1 MEREALEQRF
11 NEELGSTRLNWSEQT
26 KDTFYNEILADI
38 TDDAQ
43 VTDEFI
49 ARKVKFLKTFDGQFH
64 ADVSKETKNL
74 REQMA
79 ALKAKYEGTG
89 GAGGSNTGGEGGGSN
104 TDEIAALKKRI
115 EVMEAEAKEKDAASR
130 RKSILDSVA
139 EGLKAKRKKAELPVN
154 DYFVKQALGKLELPE
169 DGGGSTPDEDAL
181 VKQLDGL
188 YIKELK
194 AAGIEGRDAYPSTG
208 RRTGKPGASAV
219 DKFWEKKKKKE
230 HWGDKQ

>member
-1 MEREALEQRF
+1 MEREALEQKI
-11 NEELGSTRLNWSEQT
+11 NEELGSTRLQLSGQT
-26 KDTFYNEILADI
+26 MDAYYTRTLAGI
-38 TDDAQ
+38 KDDAD
-43 VTDEFI
+43 VTDEF
-49 ARKVKFLKTFDGQFH
+49 VKGEVEYLKTLNGQLH

-74 REQMA
+74 REKMA
-79 ALKAKYEGTG
+79 EMEKKLKGE
-89 GAGGSNTGGEGGGSN
+89 GGEGSHGGQGGGGSN
-104 TDEIAALKKRI
+104 ADEIAALKKLI
-115 EVMEAEAKEKDAASR
+115 EAMEAEAKEKDAASR

-169 DGGGSTPDEDAL
+169 DGEGSTPDEDAL

-230 HWGDKQ
+230 HWGESK

>member
-49 ARKVKFLKTFDGQFH
+49 ARKVKYLKTLDGQFH

-79 ALKAKYEGTG
+79 ALEAKYKDNG
-89 GAGGSNTGGEGGGSN
+89 GAGGGNAGGDGGGSN

-115 EVMEAEAKEKDAASR
+115 EAMEAEAKEKDAASR

-169 DGGGSTPDEDAL
+169 DGEGSTPDENAL

-230 HWGDKQ
+230 HWGGSK

>member
-26 KDTFYNEILADI
+26 KDTFYDEILADI

-64 ADVSKETKNL
+64 ADVAKETKNL
-74 REQMA
+74 REQME
-79 ALKAKYEGTG
+79 ALKAKYEGNG
-89 GAGGSNTGGEGGGSN
+89 GAGGGNAGGQGGGSN

-115 EVMEAEAKEKDAASR
+115 ETMEAEAKEKDAASR

-169 DGGGSTPDEDAL
+169 DGEGSTPDEDAL

-219 DKFWEKKKKKE
+219 DKFWERKKKKE
-230 HWGDKQ
+230 HWGESK

>member
-49 ARKVKFLKTFDGQFH
+49 ARKVKYLKTLDGQFH

-74 REQMA
+74 REKMA
-79 ALKAKYEGTG
+79 EMEKKLKGE
-89 GAGGSNTGGEGGGSN
+89 GGEGSHGGQGGGGSN
-104 TDEIAALKKRI
+104 ADEIAALKKRI
-115 EVMEAEAKEKDAASR
+115 EAMEAEAKEKDAASR

-169 DGGGSTPDEDAL
+169 DGEGSTPDEDAL

-230 HWGDKQ
+230 HWGGSK